1 LIERGPTAAK
11 GEGGVSDRAGR
22 DARAAL
28 RHELREHERRL
39 HELIGRVLADVG
51 EGRAAPPA
59 ALLPPSAPLTPR
71 EVEILRLLASGQ
83 TNRQIGL
90 QVRLGAG
97 TVRNY
102 LGRIFRK
109 LGVTSRTQA
118 AVRAV
123 ELGLVDADRVP
134 G

>member
-1 LIERGPTAAK
+1 
-11 GEGGVSDRAGR
+11 VSDRAER
-22 DARAAL
+22 AARAAL
-28 RHELREHERRL
+28 HQELREHERRL
-39 HELIGRVLADVG
+39 CEIIGRVLAEEV
-51 EGRAAPPA
+51 EGRAARPA
-59 ALLPPSAPLTPR
+59 VLPGPTAPLTPR
-71 EVEILRLLASGQ
+71 EVEILHLLASGQ

-123 ELGLVDADRVP
+123 ELGLVDSDHAPRQGEP
-134 G
+134 LRP